1 MEKRSKPAHFKVISL
16 LRDEIKLDD
25 TFAKSAIINGDHKV
39 GYIYLPEFY
48 IDFANPNGAKCSEDV
63 AKEIKKLKELLDLGA
78 ISQEE
83 YDKKK
88 KQLLNL

>member
-1 MEKRSKPAHFKVISL
+1 MTIKRIDGSVKVPL

-48 IDFANPNGAKCSEDV
+48 VNFE
-63 AKEIKKLKELLDLGA
+63 EIPPHPVLR
-78 ISQEE
+78 
-83 YDKKK
+83 
-88 KQLLNL
+88 